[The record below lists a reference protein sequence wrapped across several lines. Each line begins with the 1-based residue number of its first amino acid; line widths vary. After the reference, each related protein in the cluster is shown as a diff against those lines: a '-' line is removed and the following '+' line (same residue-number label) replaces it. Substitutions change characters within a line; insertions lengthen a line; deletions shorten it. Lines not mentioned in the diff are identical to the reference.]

1 MIGFSYGFSY
11 GFCQSMVVPMVFP
24 SMFINFLW
32 IFYERQVRQRPSSL
46 GFVQMASAEAVRKV
60 QPDATGGMDVLGISG
75 R

>member
-1 MIGFSYGFSY
+1 MDDWFFLWFLPIYGCSYGFSIHVH
-11 GFCQSMVVPMVFP
+11 QLSMG
-24 SMFINFLW
+24 S
-32 IFYERQVRQRPSSL
+32 ERQVRQRPSSL